1 MKMKFTEQD
10 FKEVQEFAIQL
21 TTIDNIDAA
30 YVDKVSSE
38 LFIHQP
44 FFLSVLMGYR
54 EDISMEELDE
64 IVKIY
69 FLIWAY
75 FKQNK
80 NVHAKKVTTPFFETI
95 QNRKIQMLQ
104 YVSGETDEQ
113 EKMKIYCN
121 DLQQLTSKA
130 LLTAVFYRYNNRPVL
145 LRMDT
150 MKKSLIFLDINSFIE
165 CFETI

>member
-1 MKMKFTEQD
+1 MKFTEQD

-75 FKQNK
+75 FNQNK

-104 YVSGETDEQ
+104 SVSGETDEH
-113 EKMKIYCN
+113 ERMKIYCN

-130 LLTAVFYRYNNRPVL
+130 LLTAVFYRYKQQTCTFKNGFNEKVSYFSRH
-145 LRMDT
+145 
-150 MKKSLIFLDINSFIE
+150 
-165 CFETI
+165 